1 MPKKISE
8 VRKEEFKILY
18 KKGFNDYEIAEK
30 MRLSDSTIFRWRKSF
45 GFKPYNTRIKNR
57 NKSIEPTQEQKEIL
71 CGTLLGDSSLQLYP
85 KYGWKSPIFKCDHGL
100 KQEDYA
106 QLLYNKL
113 HSLGSKI
120 RKYKRYHPVAKKE
133 YVTITVTTAS
143 NPYYLKMYNQL
154 YSTGK
159 KQVTEDFLQNFTI
172 KSLAYLYMDDGY
184 ADQNT
189 AYICTDSFSDKS
201 KQILVNYFEKEFSLH
216 FTIVNHGK
224 YYRLRLS
231 QYDFP
236 KFVLLLEPY
245 VIDSLKYKLETV
257 S

>member
-1 MPKKISE
+1 
-8 VRKEEFKILY
+8 
-18 KKGFNDYEIAEK
+18 
-30 MRLSDSTIFRWRKSF
+30 
-45 GFKPYNTRIKNR
+45 
-57 NKSIEPTQEQKEIL
+57 
-71 CGTLLGDSSLQLYP
+71 
-85 KYGWKSPIFKCDHGL
+85 
-100 KQEDYA
+100 
-106 QLLYNKL
+106 
-113 HSLGSKI
+113 
-120 RKYKRYHPVAKKE
+120 
-133 YVTITVTTAS
+133 
-143 NPYYLKMYNQL
+143 
-154 YSTGK
+154 
-159 KQVTEDFLQNFTI
+159 
-172 KSLAYLYMDDGY
+172 MDDGY
-184 ADQNT
+184 SDQNT